1 MMEDSTP
8 TTTPTTVDDLH
19 ALGRELARTLH
30 LAIKTAQMHRVT
42 NEASVKAIESLLA
55 AIMNLIVARGTF
67 TLTIVGDLL
76 FLDET
81 RIRVD
86 RTGYGYI
93 EMLTN
98 EFSSRGIGSL
108 AVLGKVEVEDLQNLL
123 ALLVQNPSGCTATAA
138 DLNDRIR
145 SVTSC
150 FMLGPI
156 RHPKEFGTVQAGQ
169 ISRRESCKK
178 AFYKAVTVG
187 RAVLK
192 SIHMGKHVEFHH
204 AKRVL
209 QQMVDLMMDEEFTL
223 LGLTTLKS
231 HDNYTF
237 YHSVN
242 VCIYSLALGKRLGMN
257 RSQLT
262 ELGVSALFHDLG
274 KARIPPEILNK
285 DGALSPAEREVMM
298 KHPHLGVKEL
308 LEMGVFSSLAFR
320 SMVSAFEHHLYY
332 DGSSGGYPKLRDAYR
347 PHLVGRIVAITDVF
361 DAMITK
367 RVYSKRPPTRD
378 QALSYLMSQAGT
390 QFDPVLVRL
399 FANLL
404 GAYPVGT
411 AVRLKSGRL
420 AVVVSVRDEPEF
432 CDRPIVRP
440 ITDETGIQRANVH
453 YPDLDLSRQ
462 GEDGSYPDEI
472 DAALDAEAMGIDVS
486 QYYI

>member
-1 MMEDSTP
+1 MEGGRTAVTPANAEDSQ
-8 TTTPTTVDDLH
+8 

-30 LAIKTAQMHRVT
+30 IAIKTAQMHRFT
-42 NEASVKAIESLLA
+42 NEASAKAIASLLA
-55 AIMNLIVARGTF
+55 AVMNLIVARGMF
-67 TLTIVGDLL
+67 TITVVGDLL
-76 FLDET
+76 FLDEA

-86 RTGYGYI
+86 RAGYGYI

-98 EFSSRGIGSL
+98 QFTSRGIGSL
-108 AVLGKVEVEDLQNLL
+108 TVLDKVEVEDLQDLL
-123 ALLVQNPSGCTATAA
+123 GLLIQNPGGGSATVA
-138 DLNDRIR
+138 DLNDRLR

-156 RHPKEFGTVQAGQ
+156 RNPKDFGSLQVGQ

-178 AFYKAVTVG
+178 SFYKAVTVG

-192 SIHMGKHVEFHH
+192 SIHLGKRVEFQH

-242 VCIYSLALGKRLGMN
+242 VCIYSLALGRRLGMN

-274 KARIPPEILNK
+274 KAKVPIEILCK
-285 DGALSPAEREVMM
+285 DGALSAAEREVM
-298 KHPHLGVKEL
+298 KTHPHLGVKEL
-308 LEMGVFSSLAFR
+308 LEMGEFSSLAFR
-320 SMVSAFEHHLYY
+320 SMVSAFEHHLFY
-332 DGSSGGYPKLRDAYR
+332 DGSSKGYPILRGPYR
-347 PHLVGRIVAITDVF
+347 PHLVGRIVAIADVF

-390 QFDPVLVRL
+390 QFDPVLTRL

-404 GAYPVGT
+404 GVYPVGT

-420 AVVVSVRDEPEF
+420 AVVISVRDEPEF
-432 CDRPIVRP
+432 CDRPVVRP
-440 ITDETGIQRANVH
+440 ITDETGIQRTNVE
-453 YPDLDLSRQ
+453 YPDLDLSQR
-462 GEDGSYPDEI
+462 EPDGSYPDEI
-472 DAALDAEAMGIDVS
+472 AEALDAEAMGIDVS